1 MRRADRLFEIIQILR
16 RRRVVKAREL
26 AERLEVSER
35 TIYRDVQALVASRVP
50 IDGEAG
56 VGYSLRKGYDLPPLM
71 FREDELEALV
81 FGARIVKSWSDS
93 EMARAAEAALERIE
107 PALPEH
113 LRHLLADTMLWVPE
127 SQSRVP
133 LSFDLARLRAMIR
146 ESRKLRF
153 RYTDEKG
160 AETERTVW
168 PLVLCFYGPVWLAGT
183 WCELRRDFRF
193 FRLDRMNDVRFLD
206 QVFPSERGR
215 TADDL
220 LRLVFGAKSGRI
232 SPDST
237 LAGARR

>member
-1 MRRADRLFEIIQILR
+1 VRRADRLFEIIQILR
-16 RRRVVKAREL
+16 RGRVVKARQL

-93 EMARAAEAALERIE
+93 EMASAAEAALARIE
-107 PALPEH
+107 PTLPEH

-127 SQSRVP
+127 SPRRAP
-133 LSFDLARLRAMIR
+133 LSFDLARLRGVMR
-146 ESRKLRF
+146 EHRKLHF

-168 PLVLCFYGPVWLAGT
+168 PLVLCFYGPVWLAGS

-193 FRLDRMNDVRFLD
+193 FRLDRMRDVRFLAD
-206 QVFPSERGR
+206 VFPVEPGR
-215 TADDL
+215 SADDL
-220 LRLVFGAKSGRI
+220 VRRVFGGEGPANLS
-232 SPDST
+232 
-237 LAGARR
+237 

>member
-1 MRRADRLFEIIQILR
+1 VRRADRLFEIIQILR
-16 RRRVVKAREL
+16 RRRVVKARDL

-35 TIYRDVQALVASRVP
+35 TIYRDVQALIASRVP

-107 PALPEH
+107 PVLPEH
-113 LRHLLADTMLWVPE
+113 LRHLLADTMLWAPA
-127 SQSRVP
+127 SPQRAP
-133 LSFDLARLRAMIR
+133 LSFDLARLRGVIR
-146 ESRKLRF
+146 EHRKLRF
-153 RYTDEKG
+153 RYRDEKG

-183 WCELRRDFRF
+183 WCELRQDFRF
-193 FRLDRMNDVRFLD
+193 FRLDRMSEVRFLPD
-206 QVFPSERGR
+206 LFPVEPGR
-215 TADDL
+215 AADDL
-220 LRLVFGAKSGRI
+220 VRRVFQGEGRANL
-232 SPDST
+232 S
-237 LAGARR
+237 

>member
-1 MRRADRLFEIIQILR
+1 VRRADRLFEIIQILR
-16 RRRVVKAREL
+16 RGRVVKARQL

-93 EMARAAEAALERIE
+93 EMASAAEAALARIE
-107 PALPEH
+107 PTLPEH

-127 SQSRVP
+127 SPRRAP
-133 LSFDLARLRAMIR
+133 LSFDLARLRGVMR
-146 ESRKLRF
+146 EHRKLHF

-168 PLVLCFYGPVWLAGT
+168 PLVLCFYGPVWLAGS

-193 FRLDRMNDVRFLD
+193 FRLDRMRDVRFLAD
-206 QVFPSERGR
+206 VFPVEPGR
-215 TADDL
+215 SADDL
-220 LRLVFGAKSGRI
+220 VRRVFGGEGRANL
-232 SPDST
+232 S
-237 LAGARR
+237 